1 LKNNFMT
8 FSLPYY
14 KYTPGFVTTVERYK
28 IYCDGLLINNKKFST
43 IYLITENTKII
54 TFTIDICP

>member
-1 LKNNFMT
+1 MT

-14 KYTPGFVTTVERYK
+14 IYTPGCVTTVERYK
-28 IYCDGLLINNKKFST
+28 IYCDGIFIYDKKLST
-43 IYLITENTKII
+43 MYLIIDNAKII